1 MVKEIY
7 RTIGIYRITNLVT
20 GKSYIGQTRMD
31 FGDRRD
37 SHFSLLNTGKHY
49 NKNMQA
55 DWDIYGAENF
65 EFAVIEFVDN
75 PSLLTIWKFNTLISI
90 PLRVYVTIRIQAGQG
105 KENT

>member
-1 MVKEIY
+1 MTKEIY

-55 DWDIYGAENF
+55 DWDIYMELKILNLLLL
-65 EFAVIEFVDN
+65 
-75 PSLLTIWKFNTLISI
+75 SLLI
-90 PLRVYVTIRIQAGQG
+90 IQVS
-105 KENT
+105 